1 MSCKVELVKKKD
13 PIKQLEASK
22 SRIED
27 LFSDLLNEAKGFK
40 YQITLKITL
49 KKHKNTEIEFAPVYF
64 NSTTKTVINH
74 KFSLE
79 NAFQEIL
86 YRIDNWI
93 NEGSGW
99 IVELIESQ
107 YINISTYRPLSGSSY
122 VKLPAELRSSKK
134 GLINIKN
141 NDQKCFL
148 WCHVKHINPVKIHT
162 ERITREVK
170 KLANDLDYDG
180 IEFPVREK
188 DFSKIETKNNICINV
203 YCYEKSWFSNT
214 HFRSKI

>member
-1 MSCKVELVKKKD
+1 MLEKYKPNREFEFR
-13 PIKQLEASK
+13 PI
-22 SRIED
+22 
-27 LFSDLLNEAKGFK
+27 
-40 YQITLKITL
+40 
-49 KKHKNTEIEFAPVYF
+49 HF

-93 NEGSGW
+93 NERSGW
-99 IVELIESQ
+99 IVEFIESP

-122 VKLPAELRSSKK
+122 IKLPVELKSPKK

-148 WCHVKHINPVKIHT
+148 WCHVRHINPVKIHP
-162 ERITREVK
+162 ERITREDK
-170 KLANDLDYDG
+170 K
-180 IEFPVREK
+180 
-188 DFSKIETKNNICINV
+188 T
-203 YCYEKSWFSNT
+203 W
-214 HFRSKI
+214 

>member
-1 MSCKVELVKKKD
+1 M
-13 PIKQLEASK
+13 
-22 SRIED
+22 
-27 LFSDLLNEAKGFK
+27 
-40 YQITLKITL
+40 
-49 KKHKNTEIEFAPVYF
+49 
-64 NSTTKTVINH
+64 INH

-122 VKLPAELRSSKK
+122 IKLPVELKSPKK

-148 WCHVKHINPVKIHT
+148 WCHVRHINPVKIHP
-162 ERITREVK
+162 ERITRQGK
-170 KLANDLDYDG
+170 KLVNDLDYDG
-180 IEFPVREK
+180 VGFAVREK
-188 DFSKIETKNNICINV
+188 DFSKIEKKNNICINV
-203 YCYEKSWFSNT
+203 FCYENKLVFPIYISDQKFENSMDLLLVT
-214 HFRSKI
+214 DSELCVYQRL